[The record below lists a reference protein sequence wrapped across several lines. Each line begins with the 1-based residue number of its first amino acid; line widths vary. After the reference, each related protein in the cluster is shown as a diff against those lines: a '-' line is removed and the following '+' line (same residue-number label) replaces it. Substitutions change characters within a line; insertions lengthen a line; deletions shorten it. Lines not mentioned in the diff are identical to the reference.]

1 MAWSLVCPASR
12 GIGFYLTRHLLQ
24 NTNIP
29 VVATARSDV
38 AVVKKNILEG
48 LDHVNP
54 ERLNV
59 LEVDVTGIFAPK
71 TSHEQKK
78 NPHRLILAIHLP
90 HVM

>member
-38 AVVKKNILEG
+38 VGVKKNILEG

-59 LEVDVTGIFAPK
+59 LAVDVTGIFAPK
-71 TSHEQKK
+71 TSLNRKS
-78 NPHRLILAIHLP
+78 HRLIRALHLP